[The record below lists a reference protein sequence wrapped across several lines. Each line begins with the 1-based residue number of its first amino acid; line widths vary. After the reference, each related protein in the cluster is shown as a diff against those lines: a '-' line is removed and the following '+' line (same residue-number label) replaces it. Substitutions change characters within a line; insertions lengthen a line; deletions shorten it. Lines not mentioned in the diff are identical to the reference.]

1 MLRWPLVVFL
11 ESYPRQWVMLGEPP
25 RHLRTTSTQQAPSL
39 SFVLYRQYET
49 ITGWETIR
57 NVYESLSTL
66 RRLNIKTSSMFFG
79 KAMTPL
85 LRHLGQD
92 DLWTMH
98 K

>member
-1 MLRWPLVVFL
+1 MAFGCLPGVIFTTVGYAGGTT
-11 ESYPRQWVMLGEPP
+11 EAPSYYKYA
-25 RHLRTTSTQQAPSL
+25 TSTIFCPFFSH
-39 SFVLYRQYET
+39 QYIET

-92 DLWTMH
+92 EL
-98 K
+98 